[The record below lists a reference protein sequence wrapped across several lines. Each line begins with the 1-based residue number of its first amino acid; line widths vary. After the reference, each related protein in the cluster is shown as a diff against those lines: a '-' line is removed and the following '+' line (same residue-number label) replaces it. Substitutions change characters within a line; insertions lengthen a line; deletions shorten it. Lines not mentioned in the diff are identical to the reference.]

1 MDVYEFS
8 VDYGPFNNP
17 VVYININKSMPLI
30 HDYFMFK
37 YGIKPNA

>member
-1 MDVYEFS
+1 MDVYKFS

-17 VVYININKSMPLI
+17 VDINKSMPLI

-37 YGIKPNA
+37 YGIKQNA